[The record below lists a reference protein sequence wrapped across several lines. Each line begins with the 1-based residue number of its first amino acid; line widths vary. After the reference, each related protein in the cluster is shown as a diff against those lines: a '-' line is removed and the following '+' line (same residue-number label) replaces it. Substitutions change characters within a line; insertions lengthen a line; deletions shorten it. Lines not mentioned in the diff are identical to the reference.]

1 MKINTVSDLFA
12 HSFQRGYLT
21 DSLIER
27 HHEIWLDLQ
36 TSDLGYTTYYGDTR
50 FYARCDSL
58 QFAFCKGGLYNA
70 RAILLRDR
78 TLEVTL
84 YYPIRADSDTIEELS
99 EAEISRPDLYY
110 RLFFVTPT

>member
-12 HSFQRGYLT
+12 HSFQRGHLT
-21 DSLIER
+21 DSLIEKHR
-27 HHEIWLDLQ
+27 KIWLDLQ
-36 TSDLGYTTYYGDTR
+36 ASDLGYINYYGCIQ

-58 QFAFCKGGLYNA
+58 RFAFCKGGLYNA
-70 RAILLRDR
+70 RAILLWDR

-84 YYPIRADSDTIEELS
+84 RYPIRADSDTIDELS